1 MRLTWCYNL
10 KSKNYRVNYKVD
22 FLDISLFFSILLCSL
37 ATGFILTY
45 AVVVMPGLS
54 KLDDKEFIKA
64 FQVTDGIIQNN
75 QPIFI
80 LIWVG
85 SIISVLSTIIV
96 SILSLGIL
104 EAWLIILTSLIYLLG
119 VQGITISIHL
129 PLNKHIQNID
139 IDTTD
144 SQTLSG
150 ERKNFETKWNF
161 FNNIRTGI
169 ALFVILIFLLI
180 LIIR

>member
-1 MRLTWCYNL
+1 MN
-10 KSKNYRVNYKVD
+10 
-22 FLDISLFFSILLCSL
+22 FLDITLYLSVLFCAL

-64 FQVTDGIIQNN
+64 FQVTDGIVQNN

-80 LIWVG
+80 LIWIG
-85 SIISVLSTIIV
+85 SIISVLCTIIV
-96 SILSLGIL
+96 SILSLGTL
-104 EAWLIILTSLIYLLG
+104 KAWLIILTSLIYLLG

-144 SQTLSG
+144 SQTLSS

-161 FNNIRTGI
+161 FNNIRTVI
-169 ALFVILIFLLI
+169 ALFVIFIFLLI
-180 LIIR
+180 LTIR

>member
-1 MRLTWCYNL
+1 M
-10 KSKNYRVNYKVD
+10 D
-22 FLDISLFFSILLCSL
+22 FLGISLFFSILLCAL
-37 ATGFILTY
+37 AAGFILTY
-45 AVVVMPGLS
+45 AIIVMPGLS

-85 SIISVLSTIIV
+85 SIISVLGTIIT
-96 SILSLGIL
+96 SILSLGIE
-104 EAWLIILTSLIYLLG
+104 EAWLIIFAGFIYLLG

-129 PLNKHIQNID
+129 PLNKHIQKID
-139 IDTTD
+139 INSTNPQ
-144 SQTLSG
+144 SLS
-150 ERKNFETKWNF
+150 EVRKNFETKWNY

-180 LIIR
+180 LTIR

>member
-1 MRLTWCYNL
+1 MN
-10 KSKNYRVNYKVD
+10 
-22 FLDISLFFSILLCSL
+22 FLDITLYLSVLFCAL
-37 ATGFILTY
+37 AAGFILTY

-54 KLDDKEFIKA
+54 KLEDKEFIKA
-64 FQVTDGIIQNN
+64 FQVTDGVIQNN

-85 SIISVLSTIIV
+85 SIISVLCTIIV

-139 IDTTD
+139 IYKTD
-144 SQTLSG
+144 SQKLSD

-169 ALFVILIFLLI
+169 AIFVILIFLLI
-180 LIIR
+180 LTIR

>member
-1 MRLTWCYNL
+1 MN
-10 KSKNYRVNYKVD
+10 
-22 FLDISLFFSILLCSL
+22 FLDITLYLSVLFCAL

-64 FQVTDGIIQNN
+64 FQVTDGIVQNN

-80 LIWVG
+80 LIWIG
-85 SIISVLSTIIV
+85 SIISVLCTIIV

-104 EAWLIILTSLIYLLG
+104 ESWLIIFTSFIYLLG

-139 IDTTD
+139 IDITD
-144 SQTLSG
+144 SQTLSD

-169 ALFVILIFLLI
+169 ALFVIFIFLFI
-180 LIIR
+180 LTMR

>member
-1 MRLTWCYNL
+1 MN
-10 KSKNYRVNYKVD
+10 
-22 FLDISLFFSILLCSL
+22 FLDITLYLSVLFCAL

-54 KLDDKEFIKA
+54 KLEDKEFIKA
-64 FQVTDGIIQNN
+64 FQVTDGVIQNN
-75 QPIFI
+75 QLIFI

-85 SIISVLSTIIV
+85 SIISVLCTIIV

-104 EAWLIILTSLIYLLG
+104 EAWLIILTSLIYLLEF
-119 VQGITISIHL
+119 QGITISIHL

-139 IDTTD
+139 IDITD

-150 ERKNFETKWNF
+150 ERKKFETKWNF

-169 ALFVILIFLLI
+169 ALFVIFIFLLI
-180 LIIR
+180 LTIR